1 MLFHFLAFQKII
13 AGSWVFGLVFNIP
26 LIMINKLRNNFCAGI
41 WPEEW
46 MGKAFG
52 VYSNVIVFGSLFGI
66 FVLHFRVVHTLWFK
80 SAGVRQVNQE
90 QSVSSVKNVLHMIYG
105 VMAFTTDG

>member
-1 MLFHFLAFQKII
+1 
-13 AGSWVFGLVFNIP
+13 
-26 LIMINKLRNNFCAGI
+26 
-41 WPEEW
+41 

-52 VYSNVIVFGSLFGI
+52 VYSNLVVFGSLFGI
-66 FVLHFRVVHTLWFK
+66 FVLYFRVVHTLWFK

-90 QSVSSVKNVLHMIYG
+90 QSVSSVKNVLHMTYG